1 MQNYYSNFSKE
12 KELIPSEEQSNI
24 SIVDAQNEN
33 DPIAELIRSHLE
45 EELLDIS
52 SDSDTSSEPNHTNE
66 VKNSFSLPTS
76 SVEKQEEND
85 ESYYYVNVMEAIV
98 RKKAEEYMN
107 TLGMCTCN
115 RCFVDTIAVA
125 LTNLPAKYVVV
136 QDNST
141 SPLLNYYSDKLEGE
155 VTIEVMKAC
164 MLVKEHPHHK

>member
-1 MQNYYSNFSKE
+1 MQNHYSNFSKE
-12 KELIPSEEQSNI
+12 KELIPLEEQPSI

-33 DPIAELIRSHLE
+33 DPVAELIRSHLE
-45 EELLDIS
+45 EELLDTS
-52 SDSDTSSEPNHTNE
+52 NSEPSSEPNHINGAN
-66 VKNSFSLPTS
+66 NSSSISTS

-141 SPLLNYYSDKLEGE
+141 SPLLNYYSDKLEGQ

>member
-1 MQNYYSNFSKE
+1 MQNHYSNFSKE
-12 KELIPSEEQSNI
+12 KELSPSEEQPSI

-33 DPIAELIRSHLE
+33 DPVAELIRAHLE
-45 EELLDIS
+45 EEFLDNSNSEIS
-52 SDSDTSSEPNHTNE
+52 SDSDNTNRA
-66 VKNSFSLPTS
+66 KNSFSLPNS

-98 RKKAEEYMN
+98 RKKAEEYMH

>member
-1 MQNYYSNFSKE
+1 MQNHYSNFSKE
-12 KELIPSEEQSNI
+12 KELSPSEEQPSI

-33 DPIAELIRSHLE
+33 DPVAELIRAHLE
-45 EELLDIS
+45 EELLDTSNSETS
-52 SDSDTSSEPNHTNE
+52 SDSDNTNGAKSS
-66 VKNSFSLPTS
+66 SSLPNS
-76 SVEKQEEND
+76 SVEKQEENG

>member
-1 MQNYYSNFSKE
+1 MQNHYSNFSNE
-12 KELIPSEEQSNI
+12 RELIPAEEQPSI

-33 DPIAELIRSHLE
+33 DPVAELIRSHLE
-45 EELLDIS
+45 EELLDTSNSNTSYESNHIKETN
-52 SDSDTSSEPNHTNE
+52 TSS
-66 VKNSFSLPTS
+66 SIFTS
-76 SVEKQEEND
+76 SLEKQEESD

-107 TLGMCTCN
+107 TLSMCTCN

>member
-1 MQNYYSNFSKE
+1 MQNHYSNFSKE
-12 KELIPSEEQSNI
+12 KELIPSEEQPSI

-33 DPIAELIRSHLE
+33 DPVAELIRSHLE
-45 EELLDIS
+45 EELLDTSS
-52 SDSDTSSEPNHTNE
+52 SDSDNTNGA
-66 VKNSFSLPTS
+66 KNSFSLPNS

-98 RKKAEEYMN
+98 RKKAEEYMH

>member
-1 MQNYYSNFSKE
+1 MQNHYSNFSKE
-12 KELIPSEEQSNI
+12 KELSPSEEQPSI

-33 DPIAELIRSHLE
+33 DPVAELIRAHLE
-45 EELLDIS
+45 EEFLDTSNSEIS
-52 SDSDTSSEPNHTNE
+52 SDSDNTNGA
-66 VKNSFSLPTS
+66 KNSFSLPNS

-98 RKKAEEYMN
+98 RKKAEEYIH